1 MVNVFSARL
10 HRKSRV
16 MLGVVLLIFA
26 ASGCSQSNALN
37 TRPITKHQPIV
48 EELIGILEVK
58 PDLKETPEES
68 IRRAGCLSASTLTV
82 DYEFSDEM
90 VTMIPNNRNLLPK
103 MLEFYY
109 LIDQS
114 PDGKLQKDNLFQQG
128 MLKFAEGWGSFL
140 GGKML
145 HDIAEIMRNNPQIV
159 LFLALAMGYFAGR
172 KLKIFGFSLGT
183 TVSVLLVALVVGQVG
198 IEVPAVLKSI
208 SFALFIFCIGYK
220 VGPQFF
226 GMLKGEGLHYLWISL
241 VVVFTA
247 LGTAIGL
254 GKILHFDKGTTA
266 GMLAGSVTTS
276 AALGTAEGA
285 IRHLPITG
293 DKKNAL
299 DTDVAV
305 AYAITYIFGTAGT
318 IIFLKMVPRF
328 WKIDLKEEAK
338 KLQAQMGAGPD
349 SLDKPELF
357 SWAKQLDLRAY
368 SIKNKD
374 IIGKKVSEVESL
386 FPGRVAI
393 DKIKRADQ
401 VVSPAPDTVIESEDI
416 LVIVASYSQ
425 FMKASDIIG
434 PEVDRSN
441 VGDLIGEVMEVCIL
455 NKEVVGKT
463 LDKLS
468 KNKLA
473 HGVFLRRATRQGHE
487 IPVTRDTVVH
497 KCDVLQFIG
506 AKDDVERVV
515 KFLGYAERPT
525 IITDLATVAIGCVLG
540 TLLGLIVVPVFGF
553 PITLGVGGGVLV
565 AGLICGRLRAL
576 HPTFGQIPSAAQW
589 LLSDLGLN
597 LFIACV
603 GVAAGPQ
610 AVHAFKTNGPT
621 IFLAGIAVTL
631 IPIIAGL
638 FFGRKVLKMN
648 PLLLLGALTGA
659 HNITAALNM
668 LTEESKSSIPVLGY
682 AVPYAFANVLL
693 TIWGSVIV
701 NVM

>member
-1 MVNVFSARL
+1 
-10 HRKSRV
+10 
-16 MLGVVLLIFA
+16 
-26 ASGCSQSNALN
+26 
-37 TRPITKHQPIV
+37 
-48 EELIGILEVK
+48 
-58 PDLKETPEES
+58 
-68 IRRAGCLSASTLTV
+68 
-82 DYEFSDEM
+82 
-90 VTMIPNNRNLLPK
+90 
-103 MLEFYY
+103 
-109 LIDQS
+109 
-114 PDGKLQKDNLFQQG
+114 
-128 MLKFAEGWGSFL
+128 
-140 GGKML
+140 ML

-159 LFLALAMGYFAGR
+159 LFLALAIGYFAGK

-183 TVSVLLVALVVGQVG
+183 TASVLLVALVIGQVG
-198 IEVPAVLKSI
+198 IEVPTILKSI

-226 GMLKGEGLHYLWISL
+226 GALKGEGIHYFWISL
-241 VVVFTA
+241 VVAFMA
-247 LGTAIGL
+247 LVTAIGL

-266 GMLAGSVTTS
+266 GMFAGSVTTS

-285 IRHLPITG
+285 IRHLPIAD
-293 DKKNAL
+293 DKKNSL
-299 DTDVAV
+299 DTNVAV

-318 IIFLKMVPRF
+318 IIFLKMVPKF
-328 WKIDLKEEAK
+328 WRIDLKEEAR
-338 KLQAQMGAGPD
+338 KLQVKMGAD
-349 SLDKPELF
+349 LEDIDKPELF
-357 SWAKQLDLRAY
+357 SWTKQLDLRAY
-368 SIKNKD
+368 SLRNKD

-386 FPGRVAI
+386 FSARVAI
-393 DKIKRADQ
+393 DKLNRAGQ
-401 VVSPAPDTVIESEDI
+401 LMIPTLDTVIQSDDI
-416 LVIVASYSQ
+416 LLIVADHSQ
-425 FMKASDIIG
+425 FIKASDIIG
-434 PEVDRSN
+434 PEVDRRN
-441 VGDLIGEVMEVCIL
+441 MGDLIGEVIEVCVL

-463 LDKLS
+463 LGELSRSKLV
-468 KNKLA
+468 

-506 AKDDVERVV
+506 AKDDIERAV

-565 AGLICGRLRAL
+565 MGLICGWLRAL
-576 HPTFGQIPSAAQW
+576 HPTFGQIPNDAQW

-610 AVHAFKTNGPT
+610 ALHAFNTSGLN
-621 IFLAGIAVTL
+621 IFLAGILVTL

-638 FFGRKVLKMN
+638 FFGRKLLRMN
-648 PLLLLGALTGA
+648 VLLLLGALTGA

-668 LTEESKSSIPVLGY
+668 LTEESESSMPVLSY
-682 AVPYAFANVLL
+682 AIPYAFANVLL